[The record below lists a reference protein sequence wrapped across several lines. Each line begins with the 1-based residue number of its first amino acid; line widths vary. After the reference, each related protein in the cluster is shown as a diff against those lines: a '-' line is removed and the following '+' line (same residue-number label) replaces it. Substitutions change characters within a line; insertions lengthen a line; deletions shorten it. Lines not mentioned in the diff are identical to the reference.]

1 MVQLN
6 DPLFPLLL
14 SVKTKGNQMSKFYV
28 AARFRC
34 VVVEAESFRDAML
47 RGLDALEAIV
57 EGTISNVICRPATED
72 EIDLHFAPAVPTA
85 EEIIAEESGLTADEI
100 KLAPL
105 EIEAIKICEGMLRN
119 GGTISMTKP
128 GSVRLANLLVEIAEL
143 VGDDADDLLA
153 HYEVEARM
161 NVGLSTPAEC

>member
-1 MVQLN
+1 
-6 DPLFPLLL
+6 
-14 SVKTKGNQMSKFYV
+14 MSKFYV

-34 VVVEAESFRDAML
+34 VVVEARDSEEAREL
-47 RGLDALEAIV
+47 GREAIEAMIDRPANRLLEIKV
-57 EGTISNVICRPATED
+57 CRPATAD

-85 EEIIAEESGLTADEI
+85 EEIIAEESGLTADEV

-128 GSVRLANLLVEIAEL
+128 GSVRLVNLLVEIAEL

-161 NVGLSTPAEC
+161 NVGLSTPAEG